1 MTIQRPI
8 QPRIVVTGATS
19 GIGHAVATALAR
31 QGAAL
36 VLVGRS
42 RARLARALVELD
54 GKEHHRLVVA
64 DLADDE
70 QVTELANV
78 AATDEAPL
86 DALIHCA
93 GTFELTPFEKI
104 EKAELDQTWALNARA
119 PFRLTQALCSS
130 LRDGG
135 AIVFVTSVSA
145 HVGMAGQTAYAMTKG
160 ALEAFARALAVEL
173 SDRSIRVNTVAPGYV
188 ATAMNAEYRQMTG
201 VVEARARAALAGRLG
216 AAEDIAGAVA
226 FLVSEAASF
235 VNATTLHVDGGYP
248 IAEVQRG
255 IGIRKLRSSPL

>member
-1 MTIQRPI
+1 VDIVAPMTIQHPI
-8 QPRIVVTGATS
+8 QPRILVTGATS
-19 GIGHAVATALAR
+19 GIGHAVAAALAR
-31 QGAAL
+31 QGAAV

-42 RARLARALVELD
+42 HTRLERALAQLD

-70 QVTELANV
+70 QVTKLARV
-78 AATDEAPL
+78 AIEDGAPL
-86 DALIHCA
+86 DGLIHCA
-93 GTFELTPFEKI
+93 GTFELARFEKVGM
-104 EKAELDQTWALNARA
+104 ADLDQTWAINARA

-130 LRDGG
+130 LRDGA

-173 SDRSIRVNTVAPGYV
+173 AERSIRVNTVAPGYV
-188 ATAMNAEYRQMTG
+188 ATAMNAKYRQGTG
-201 VVEARARAALAGRLG
+201 VAEERASAALAGRLG
-216 AAEDIAGAVA
+216 AAEDIASAVV
-226 FLVSEAASF
+226 FLVSEEASF

-255 IGIRKLRSSPL
+255 IGVR

>member
-1 MTIQRPI
+1 MAAPVTIQHPI
-8 QPRIVVTGATS
+8 QPRILVTGATS
-19 GIGHAVATALAR
+19 GIGHAVAAALAR
-31 QGAAL
+31 QGAAI

-42 RARLARALVELD
+42 RTRLERALAELV

-64 DLADDE
+64 DLVDDE
-70 QVTELANV
+70 QVTELAKAAV
-78 AATDEAPL
+78 ADGAPL
-86 DALIHCA
+86 DGLIHCA
-93 GTFELTPFEKI
+93 GIFELAPFGKI
-104 EKAELDQTWALNARA
+104 EEADLDQTWAINARA

-130 LRDGG
+130 LRDGA

-173 SDRSIRVNTVAPGYV
+173 ADRSIRVNTVAPGYV
-188 ATAMNAEYRQMTG
+188 ATDMNAKYRRMTG
-201 VVEARARAALAGRLG
+201 VAEERARSALAGRLG
-216 AAEDIAGAVA
+216 AAEDIANAVVY
-226 FLVSEAASF
+226 LVSAEASF

-255 IGIRKLRSSPL
+255 IGVR